1 MVKRR
6 KKNSRENGRSKGFCE
21 AGARARNINASTEVS
36 ICGEQLSPFGG
47 LLGLIKFLDIFDFK
61 ENFNETFIA
70 PDREPKLGHYFMV
83 LGILML
89 MFIGFNRI
97 WHFIYIRL
105 DAMLCGILRVQ
116 QLPVASTF
124 WRYLDSLGIN
134 QAESMLKIMSRLRA
148 QVWKRCGINY
158 SRIVIDIDTTV
169 ETIYG
174 NQQGG
179 RRGHNTHN
187 RGKKGYRP
195 VLCFIEQTRE
205 YLLGKLR
212 KGETISGE
220 ETAKV
225 IRMIK
230 GHLPQCVEKVL
241 IRADGEFLSWQSVEA
256 AIEEGYDLIFANKV
270 CNPSFDNTAW
280 YRPRKKEE
288 MEFNSCIYQPI
299 GWKRACRFVVMRIPK
314 KREHGEQSELF
325 AEALYTSRIFCT
337 TLGGKAH
344 EVIETYDKRA
354 DVENLLGEAKREG
367 LAAIPSGKFKNNYA
381 FFQAV
386 MMAYNIW
393 RYFKMLAQLSARGK
407 SYADEVKGFKTLKDN
422 TIRIA
427 RLKLLMIASKLVRS
441 GNRDQ
446 VKYSIHDARTPG
458 LLKFYGFLD
467 KLRSEKFSVMAFNNT

>member
-1 MVKRR
+1 MVKSERN
-6 KKNSRENGRSKGFCE
+6 NSRENSHGKGFCE

-36 ICGEQLSPFGG
+36 TCGEQLSPFGG
-47 LLGLIKFLDIFDFK
+47 LLGLIKFLDYFDFK
-61 ENFNETFIA
+61 ETFNETYTA
-70 PDREPKLGHYFMV
+70 PGREPKLGHYHMM

-105 DAMLCGILRVQ
+105 EPMLCGIMRVQ
-116 QLPVASTF
+116 KLPVASTF

-134 QAESMLKIMSRLRA
+134 QAESMLKIMSRLRE

-158 SRIVIDIDTTV
+158 TRIAIDIDTTV
-169 ETIYG
+169 ETVYG
-174 NQQGG
+174 HQQGG
-179 RRGHNTHN
+179 RKGHNTQN

-220 ETAKV
+220 ETARV
-225 IRMIK
+225 IRLI
-230 GHLPQCVEKVL
+230 GRHLPQCVEKVL

-256 AIEEGYDLIFANKV
+256 AVEEGYDIIFANKV
-270 CNPSFDNTAW
+270 CNPPFDQSGW

-288 MEFNSCIYQPI
+288 LEFNSCIYQPA
-299 GWKRACRFVVMRIPK
+299 GWERPFRFVSMRIPK
-314 KREHGEQSELF
+314 KQAPGSQSEIF
-325 AEALYTSRIFCT
+325 AEDLYTHRIFCT
-337 TLGGKAH
+337 TLDGRAH

-367 LAAIPSGKFKNNYA
+367 LAAIPSDKFKNNYA

-393 RYFKMLAQLSARGK
+393 RYFKMLAQLSAGRKPG
-407 SYADEVKGFKTLKDN
+407 ADEGFKTLQDN

-427 RLKLLMIASKLVRS
+427 RLKLLMIAAKLVRS

-446 VKYSIHDARTPG
+446 VRYSIHDSRTPG

-467 KLRSEKFSVMAFNNT
+467 KLRAEKLSAMAFNNS